1 MMPVHRQEDHGERD
15 TDQSP
20 LTHGQHEMLL
30 HGKAQ
35 VGMKPQ
41 QALLEKLE
49 SAGHV
54 SARPSML
61 PLRKQHGDSHLDKV
75 GVRPVRQSRVTPS
88 STKSGD
94 GPLQRL
100 APRSRIET
108 PSSVCY
114 SDGESCLQAQ
124 NRPVAECALSIKA
137 EGRLVCSSKSAVR
150 T

>member
-30 HGKAQ
+30 HGKTQA
-35 VGMKPQ
+35 GMKPQ
-41 QALLEKLE
+41 ESHSEELE
-49 SAGHV
+49 STGNV
-54 SARPSML
+54 STRLSML
-61 PLRKQHGDSHLDKV
+61 PLRKQHGNSQLDKV
-75 GVRPVRQSRVTPS
+75 GGRPVRQSRGTPS

-100 APRSRIET
+100 APGGRIET
-108 PSSVCY
+108 PSSACY
-114 SDGESCLQAQ
+114 SDGESCLQVQ
-124 NRPVAECALSIKA
+124 NRPVAECTLSIKV
-137 EGRLVCSSKSAVR
+137 EGRLACSSKSAVR